1 MAKSS
6 DRMEKLK
13 KKICKLLE
21 KKRLERAAN
30 FKNLASELKKF
41 KVKFIVQKSIKN
53 INQPQFKMKHKQK
66 NNCNKI
72 DSLKF

>member
-1 MAKSS
+1 MGKSS
-6 DRMEKLK
+6 DRMDKLK

-41 KVKFIVQKSIKN
+41 KIKFIVDKTINN
-53 INQPQFKMKHKQK
+53 INHPQIKIKCKK
-66 NNCNKI
+66 DNYNKI

>member
-1 MAKSS
+1 MGKSS

-41 KVKFIVQKSIKN
+41 KIKFIVDKTINN
-53 INQPQFKMKHKQK
+53 INHPQIKIKHKK
-66 NNCNKI
+66 TITIK
-72 DSLKF
+72 STA